1 MKNLKKKKN
10 PLRKRFIKTETGLL
24 PNRCRIIEV
33 KSLLFSSDRFST
45 ISIVSFP
52 AGLDPARAGLVS
64 SRHKVVPVG
73 APVRA
78 HTAALPAVPV
88 LHVAEDALE
97 LLTVLGLGV
106 TEELGQRVPGEG
118 GG

>member
-1 MKNLKKKKN
+1 MAVFRSYRL
-10 PLRKRFIKTETGLL
+10 G
-24 PNRCRIIEV
+24 
-33 KSLLFSSDRFST
+33 T
-45 ISIVSFP
+45 ISKVSFP
-52 AGLDPARAGLVS
+52 VVLGPPRTGLVR

-97 LLTVLGLGV
+97 LNTILGLRV
-106 TEELGQRVPGEG
+106 TEQLGQRVPGVG

>member
-1 MKNLKKKKN
+1 MLAVQ
-10 PLRKRFIKTETGLL
+10 
-24 PNRCRIIEV
+24 CSV
-33 KSLLFSSDRFST
+33 SDRFST
-45 ISIVSFP
+45 VSIVSLP
-52 AGLDPARAGLVS
+52 ACLGPARAGLVS
-64 SRHKVVPVG
+64 SRHKAVTVG

-97 LLTVLGLGV
+97 LDTILGLRV
-106 TEELGQRVPGEG
+106 TEELGQRVPGVG